1 LIVPTVPWIHAASL
15 VPNGPARFRFPP
27 GPFVFALLCPSN
39 NRHHHHYNPSHV
51 NAGRASLCQGSPC
64 ITHRMGWRIVHYR
77 VYRVTD
83 DDHFDAAA
91 IDLDCADDEQA
102 IEAARQMVDGCDLEL
117 WEGKRMVARIAVSNR
132 LE

>member
-1 LIVPTVPWIHAASL
+1 MPAS
-15 VPNGPARFRFPP
+15 PACAKVR
-27 GPFVFALLCPSN
+27 L
-39 NRHHHHYNPSHV
+39 HHHPSW
-51 NAGRASLCQGSPC
+51 AMA
-64 ITHRMGWRIVHYR
+64 HYR
-77 VYRVTD
+77 LYRISETEHID
-83 DDHFDAAA
+83 AA